1 MACKIGERKQDGCCP
16 STTPEGPHSHLQLM
30 QERKEEG
37 GGHPREKRSC
47 PSHLAVSLWRP
58 LLTELIL
65 QRLTRGELLQ
75 GWLLVP

>member
-1 MACKIGERKQDGCCP
+1 MDAVPAAPPG
-16 STTPEGPHSHLQLM
+16 GPHSHLRLM
-30 QERKEEG
+30 QERGEEG
-37 GGHPREKRSC
+37 GLHPREERSC
-47 PSHLAVSLWRP
+47 PSHLAVSLRRP